1 VEVQVFSAAPINM
14 EEIIIKKDDDNSN
27 KSIRLVTD
35 YLENYK
41 YDKILSFL
49 KDFHN
54 ADIAEILQNLDP
66 VLRLSLLNI
75 MDKNFDPEIL
85 TYLNDSLREEIIETL
100 DIKQLANNAKSL
112 DIDDAVDLAEDLEE
126 KNQNIFLENLDKEE
140 RTLVKEGLNYPEDS
154 AGRLMQREFVAIDQ
168 SWNVG
173 QAIDYLRNNK
183 GNLPEDFYDIYLIN
197 QNKEAKGIV
206 PLGRL
211 MGSKRE
217 IELNSIINKEL
228 RLIDVNTDQEDVAL
242 LFNKYGLVSAPVI
255 NNQKK
260 IIGSITVD
268 DVVEVIEEEREE
280 DILKLGG
287 VDHTD
292 LYESVISTTK
302 SRISWLIVN
311 LMTAVVASIV
321 IGLFEAAIE
330 KVVALAILMPIVASM
345 GANAGTQTL
354 TVAVRAIAVKELTT
368 SNAIKIITKETLIG
382 GINGIIF
389 AIIISLISIYW
400 FESLMLGFII
410 GLAMI
415 LNLLIAGFSGI
426 AIPLVLDKL
435 KIDPALAS
443 AVILTTITDVFGF
456 LSFLG
461 LATLF
466 LI

>member
-1 VEVQVFSAAPINM
+1 MEEKIIKETFSADESVQKITNYL
-14 EEIIIKKDDDNSN
+14 DNYQNN
-27 KSIRLVTD
+27 KIFE
-35 YLENYK
+35 Y
-41 YDKILSFL
+41 L
-49 KDFHN
+49 KDLHN
-54 ADIAEILQNLDP
+54 ADIADLLQNLDP
-66 VLRLSLLNI
+66 VLRLSLINI
-75 MDKNFDPEIL
+75 ISDKFDPEIL
-85 TYLNDSLREEIIETL
+85 TYLNDSLREEIVETL
-100 DIKQLANNAKSL
+100 DIKQLATNAKEL
-112 DIDDAVDLAEDLEE
+112 DIDDAVDLVEDLEE
-126 KNQNIFLENLDKEE
+126 KDQNIFLENLEEEE
-140 RTLVKEGLNYPEDS
+140 RSLIEEGLNYPEDS
-154 AGRLMQREFVAIDQ
+154 AGRLMQRQFVAVNQ
-168 SWNVG
+168 SWDVG
-173 QAIDYLRNNK
+173 QAIDYLRDNK
-183 GNLPEDFYDIYLIN
+183 ENLPEDFYDIYLIN
-197 QNKEAKGIV
+197 NNQEAKGVV

-217 IELNSIINKEL
+217 IELNSLSNKEL

-354 TVAVRAIAVKELTT
+354 TVAVRAIAVKELTA
-368 SNAIKIITKETLIG
+368 SNALKIITKETFIG
-382 GINGIIF
+382 GINGMIF
-389 AIIISLISIYW
+389 AIIISLISVYW
-400 FESLMLGFII
+400 FENLMLGLII
-410 GLAMI
+410 GIAMI
-415 LNLLIAGFSGI
+415 LNLILAGFAGI
-426 AIPLVLDKL
+426 VIPLFLDKL
-435 KIDPALAS
+435 RVDPALAS

>member
-1 VEVQVFSAAPINM
+1 M
-14 EEIIIKKDDDNSN
+14 EEIIIKKDDGNSN

-49 KDFHN
+49 NDFHN

-126 KNQNIFLENLDKEE
+126 KNQNIFLENLNKEE

-154 AGRLMQREFVAIDQ
+154 AGRLMQRQFVAIDQ

-183 GNLPEDFYDIYLIN
+183 ANLPEDFYDIYLIN
-197 QNKEAKGIV
+197 QNKEAKGVV

-260 IIGSITVD
+260 IIGSNTVD

>member
-1 VEVQVFSAAPINM
+1 M
-14 EEIIIKKDDDNSN
+14 EEIIIKKDQDSSS
-27 KSIRLVTD
+27 KSVELVSD

-41 YDKILSFL
+41 YDKVLSYL
-49 KDFHN
+49 KDIHN
-54 ADIAEILQNLDP
+54 ADIAYILQNLDP

-75 MDKNFDPEIL
+75 VDRDFDPEIL
-85 TYLNDSLREEIIETL
+85 TYLNDSVREEIIETL

-112 DIDDAVDLAEDLEE
+112 DTDDVVDLAEDLEE
-126 KNQNIFLENLDKEE
+126 KDQTIFLENLDKKE
-140 RTLVKEGLNYPEDS
+140 RTLVEEGLKYPEDS
-154 AGRLMQREFVAIDQ
+154 AGRLMQRKFVAVNQ

-183 GNLPEDFYDIYLIN
+183 AKLPEDFYDIYLIN
-197 QNKEAKGIV
+197 NNQEAKGVV

-217 IELNSIINKEL
+217 VELISITNKEL

-242 LFNKYGLVSAPVI
+242 LFNKYSLVSAPVI
-255 NNQKK
+255 NNGKK

-321 IGLFEAAIE
+321 IGFFEAAIE
-330 KVVALAILMPIVASM
+330 KVVALAILMPIVSSM

-400 FESLMLGFII
+400 FDNLMLGLII

-426 AIPLVLDKL
+426 VIPLVLDKF

-461 LATLF
+461 LATLI